1 MSYAHD
7 VCRLR
12 LSTDHFTL
20 LQQKDKLTMMH
31 WIWTI
36 LIGFVAGFVA
46 RAITPGKSVTG
57 FIMTAV
63 LGVAGSVLASF
74 IGQSLGWYRAGEV
87 TGFIGSV
94 IGAVILLVIYGLV
107 TRNNN

>member
-1 MSYAHD
+1 M
-7 VCRLR
+7 
-12 LSTDHFTL
+12 F
-20 LQQKDKLTMMH
+20 TMMH
-31 WIWTI
+31 WIWI
-36 LIGFVAGFVA
+36 VLIGFVAGLVA

-74 IGQSLGWYRAGEV
+74 IGQSLGWYSGGQVA
-87 TGFIGSV
+87 GFIASV
-94 IGAVILLVIYGLV
+94 IGAIILLVIYHLV

>member
-1 MSYAHD
+1 
-7 VCRLR
+7 
-12 LSTDHFTL
+12 
-20 LQQKDKLTMMH
+20 MMH

-36 LIGFVAGFVA
+36 VIGFIAGLVA

-74 IGQSLGWYRAGEV
+74 IGQSMGWYSGGQVA
-87 TGFIGSV
+87 GFIGSV
-94 IGAVILLVIYGLV
+94 IGAIILLVIYHLV
-107 TRNNN
+107 TRNNS

>member
-1 MSYAHD
+1 
-7 VCRLR
+7 
-12 LSTDHFTL
+12 
-20 LQQKDKLTMMH
+20 MMH

-36 LIGFVAGFVA
+36 LIGFIAGLVA

-74 IGQSLGWYRAGEV
+74 IGQSMGWYSGGQVA
-87 TGFIGSV
+87 GFIGSV
-94 IGAVILLVIYGLV
+94 IGAIILLVIYHLV

>member
-1 MSYAHD
+1 
-7 VCRLR
+7 
-12 LSTDHFTL
+12 
-20 LQQKDKLTMMH
+20 MMH

-36 LIGFVAGFVA
+36 LIGFIAGLVA

-74 IGQSLGWYRAGEV
+74 IGQSMGWYSGGQVA
-87 TGFIGSV
+87 GFIGSI
-94 IGAVILLVIYGLV
+94 IGAIILLVIYHLV

>member
-1 MSYAHD
+1 
-7 VCRLR
+7 
-12 LSTDHFTL
+12 
-20 LQQKDKLTMMH
+20 MMH
-31 WIWTI
+31 WIWII
-36 LIGFVAGFVA
+36 LIGFIAGLVA

-74 IGQSLGWYRAGEV
+74 IGQSMRWYSGGQVA
-87 TGFIGSV
+87 GFIGSV
-94 IGAVILLVIYGLV
+94 IGAIILLVIYHLV

>member
-1 MSYAHD
+1 MPLVTPYKTSPH
-7 VCRLR
+7 
-12 LSTDHFTL
+12 
-20 LQQKDKLTMMH
+20 QKDNLIMMH

-63 LGVAGSVLASF
+63 LGVAGAVLASF
-74 IGQSLGWYRAGEV
+74 IGQSLGWYSGGEV
-87 TGFIGSV
+87 AGFFGSV
-94 IGAVILLVIYGLV
+94 IGAVVLLLIYHLV
-107 TRNNN
+107 TRNKS

>member
-1 MSYAHD
+1 
-7 VCRLR
+7 
-12 LSTDHFTL
+12 
-20 LQQKDKLTMMH
+20 MMH

-36 LIGFVAGFVA
+36 LIGFIAGLVA

-74 IGQSLGWYRAGEV
+74 IGQSMGWYSGGQV

-94 IGAVILLVIYGLV
+94 IGAIILLVIYHLV

>member
-1 MSYAHD
+1 
-7 VCRLR
+7 
-12 LSTDHFTL
+12 
-20 LQQKDKLTMMH
+20 MMH

-94 IGAVILLVIYGLV
+94 IGAVILLAIYGLV